1 MVRISSW
8 FNSELGHHI
17 ETTAL
22 IRCIKAF
29 FLFTFNQCYV
39 IIKALVNVRKVRY
52 NKKSKINIW
61 RNINERHKRRK
72 VYS

>member
-1 MVRISSW
+1 MIRVYEPIGQIYGVTS
-8 FNSELGHHI
+8 

-61 RNINERHKRRK
+61 RNINERHKRR
-72 VYS
+72 